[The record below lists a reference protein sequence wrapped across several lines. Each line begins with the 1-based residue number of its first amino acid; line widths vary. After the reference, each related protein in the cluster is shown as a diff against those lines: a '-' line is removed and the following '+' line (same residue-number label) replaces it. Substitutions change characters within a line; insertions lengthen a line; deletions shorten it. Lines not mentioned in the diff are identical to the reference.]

1 MFLAWLK
8 CAAFC
13 QYFCMLI
20 LAYAGNEL
28 HCGMADRGGDENFI
42 AVCVRI
48 FALSIHA
55 SISAR
60 GRKFAF
66 YLPLIARRALSL
78 SRSVFDWFV
87 DWVALQMLRM
97 DAGRKH
103 TSRIGQ
109 TPMQL
114 SQSALERSNST
125 TILYASVPSF
135 KLKRSHWLLS
145 SIYAL
150 GDEIELR
157 CGIATELCPTAHVV
171 CFSCWWKVEKIFSQ
185 QVKLWLTCYA

>member
-1 MFLAWLK
+1 MIDGFGMARVCSIFVHFYACL
-8 CAAFC
+8 
-13 QYFCMLI
+13 

-28 HCGMADRGGDENFI
+28 HCGMADGGDDENFI

-48 FALSIHA
+48 FTLCIHA

-125 TILYASVPSF
+125 TILHTLRVSNSNA
-135 KLKRSHWLLS
+135 R
-145 SIYAL
+145 AL
-150 GDEIELR
+150 I
-157 CGIATELCPTAHVV
+157 VV
-171 CFSCWWKVEKIFSQ
+171 ILFTS
-185 QVKLWLTCYA
+185 